1 MKIIANDGKEF
12 PTVEECLRYEK
23 QMETKKKIYD
33 STEFVFY
40 RLRKEEMEDIVLL
53 VHAKEN
59 HNVIASFLAQ
69 TLYGN
74 RITAPEYL
82 AEEGFRSGAICFQW
96 MLKLMTKEEI
106 MTIGKEAVESGQ
118 AMVFETKDVTR
129 IFEKNSDFRKRQPDE
144 KEPDRKKDEM
154 IDVYRFI
161 PSLASYVRMTIRRA
175 DKQDGDLEVLIP
187 EGTMGCLKLSGR
199 IDYEDMMV
207 YRLHGHLMS
216 TLLGN

>member
-1 MKIIANDGKEF
+1 MKITANDGREF

-40 RLRKEEMEDIVLL
+40 RLRKEDVEDIILL

-82 AEEGFRSGAICFQW
+82 ANEGFRSGAIRFQW
-96 MLKLMTKEEI
+96 TLKLMTKEET

-118 AMVFETKDVTR
+118 AMIFETKDVTR
-129 IFEKNSDFRKRQPDE
+129 IFEKNSDFKKRQSDE
-144 KEPDRKKDEM
+144 KEPDKKEDEM

-161 PSLASYVRMTIRRA
+161 PSLASCVRMTIRRA
-175 DKQDGDLEVLIP
+175 DKQNGDLEVAIP
-187 EGTMGCLKLSGR
+187 EGTMGCLEIPGR
-199 IDYEDMMV
+199 IDYEEMMV
-207 YRLHGHLMS
+207 YRLHGHLV
-216 TLLGN
+216 